1 MERISFEF
9 KGISLFVAIEGKEI
23 VRIGRSEEAF
33 MDRSPLLLR
42 AQGEIL
48 RYLSGEKTKI
58 ALPFR
63 LSGTLFQKKVYQST
77 LSIPYGERRSYSDIS
92 RMIRKD
98 EKASRAIGTA
108 LKANPLLFL
117 VPCHRIVCADGD
129 EGGYVLGK
137 PFKRYLL
144 EMESVRRLSLPS
156 PGKA

>member
-1 MERISFEF
+1 
-9 KGISLFVAIEGKEI
+9 
-23 VRIGRSEEAF
+23 

-42 AQGEIL
+42 AQEEIF

-63 LSGTLFQKKVYQST
+63 LSGTPFQQKVYEAI
-77 LSIPYGERRSYSDIS
+77 LSIPYGERRSYSDVS
-92 RMIRKD
+92 AMLCGNG
-98 EKASRAIGTA
+98 KASRAIGTA

-117 VPCHRIVCADGD
+117 VPCHRIVCAGGN

-137 PFKRYLL
+137 SFKRYLL
-144 EMESVRRLSLPS
+144 EMESVRCLSLPS